1 MRDQGD
7 VLLREACAMIAQ
19 EEADRLERNMTPEL
33 KKDAEALYRRHRP
46 TVRMV
51 IARNTKHAKRPL
63 RTVLRAAA
71 CAAAAAGILFFA
83 LRSPAPDSA
92 LVQGTATPILPVEF
106 VSVDVSLA
114 QGENAES
121 GAADQLDWALFPGYI
136 PQGWTL
142 RSEAETENGLTARF
156 SAEEGGAW
164 LQFTQGHGAYLYPVS
179 QAQSASYVRLNGR
192 TVLKVSGAQETT
204 LVWDQD
210 GLTLTMTGDS
220 AAEAELER
228 VAQSVKKVAK
238 P

>member
-19 EEADRLERNMTPEL
+19 EEADRLEREMPRTVR
-33 KKDAEALYRRHRP
+33 KDAEALYRRHRP
-46 TVRMV
+46 TVRML
-51 IARNTKHAKRPL
+51 IARNTRPRKSPL
-63 RTVLRAAA
+63 RTVLRSAA

-83 LRSPAPDSA
+83 LRSPAPEST
-92 LVQGTATPILPVEF
+92 GTQSTASPVLPVEI
-106 VSVDVSLA
+106 VHVDTPLA
-114 QGENAES
+114 QSVNEES
-121 GAADQLDWALFPGYI
+121 EAAILLDWVLFPEYI

-179 QAQSASYVRLNGR
+179 PAQSASYVQMNGR
-192 TVLKVSGAQETT
+192 TVLKVSDAQETT

-210 GLTLTMTGDS
+210 GLTLTLTGDP
-220 AAEAELER
+220 AASAELEK
-228 VAQSVKKVAK
+228 AAESVKKVAK